1 MVRVVGID
9 PGTKSMDV
17 CALDDGEVYYEKVV
31 DTADVAQRPEI
42 LIEAVEAVMPVDL
55 ITGPSGYGV
64 EITYLRDIPEEILE
78 DWYYEYILLTNK
90 EHIEKAV
97 EKEVFGALVYY
108 AMTKS
113 AIEMK
118 RRDWP
123 VCYIPGVIQLL
134 TVPRHR
140 KVNKM
145 DMGTADKM
153 CVAVLGVFDQA
164 KRRDIPYSETSFI
177 QVEVGFGYNAI
188 LGVEEG
194 KIVDGIGGTTI
205 SGPGFL
211 TIASMDA
218 ELVQLV
224 GSWEKADVFA
234 GGCAS
239 ISGRLTPEELVDD
252 VDVDENSKIAWD
264 AMMEGVIKGVRSM
277 CVAVSTPRE
286 ILISGRLT
294 KIKKVEDELKK
305 ALSGLAPVRR
315 VGWLKEIREVKE
327 TAQGYAVVAD
337 GIAGG
342 RFESLIEWMKIK
354 EAKGTAMDHIFHP
367 KFESFRERLTRFN
380 SSWSVK

>member
-17 CALDDGEVYYEKVV
+17 CALDDGEVYYEKAV

-55 ITGPSGYGV
+55 ISGPSGYGV

-123 VCYIPGVIQLL
+123 VCYIPGVIQLS

-164 KRRDIPYSETSFI
+164 KRLEIPYSETSFI

-224 GSWEKADVFA
+224 GSWDKADVFA

-277 CVAVSTPRE
+277 CVAVPTPRE

-305 ALSGLAPVRR
+305 ELSGLAPVKR

-342 RFESLIEWMKIK
+342 RFESLVEWMKIR

-367 KFESFRERLTRFN
+367 KFEGLKERLTRIN